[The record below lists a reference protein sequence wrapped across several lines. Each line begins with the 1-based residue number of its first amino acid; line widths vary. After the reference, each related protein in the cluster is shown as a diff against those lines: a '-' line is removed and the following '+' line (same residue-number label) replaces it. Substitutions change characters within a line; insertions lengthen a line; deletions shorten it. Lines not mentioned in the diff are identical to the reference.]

1 MSAIRSLFAATLV
14 TLAHG
19 HMIMNTPQ
27 PYSSPAVVNAP
38 LSADGSNFPCQLTAG
53 GSLSAGSASNSYA
66 LGSEQ
71 ELKFTGQA
79 VHGGG
84 SCQVSITYD
93 TNPSASSTWKVIR
106 SIEGGCPAEGQTGNM
121 GDDASALD
129 PYTYNFTVPDNIPTG
144 SVTLAWTWFNKIGN
158 REMYMNCAPVT
169 LTGTSGSQTNFDSL
183 PDMFVANVGNGCGTV
198 DSTDL
203 LFPNPGADV
212 VSLNGATSAFSTPT
226 GTGCQAAG
234 AAPSA
239 GSGSGSGSGTTA
251 AAAGTT
257 TAAAAAGGAAG
268 TSVAGGVFVTVGTSA
283 AAASGAAATTSPA
296 AVAQSGAS
304 TTTTSA
310 TSTTTVAAAP
320 PAGTS
325 SAAAPAATTGS
336 GSSSTTSSTSTGS
349 AETAGSACSP
359 DGTWNCLGDSYQQC
373 ASGVWSVVQSLAAG
387 TTCTAGQGATIN
399 IVAGRKSRRVALRF
413 RA

>member
-14 TLAHG
+14 ALTHG

-27 PYSSPAVVNAP
+27 PYSSPAVVNSP
-38 LSADGSNFPCQLTAG
+38 LNADGSNFPCQLTAG

-121 GDDASALD
+121 GDDASAAD

-203 LFPNPGADV
+203 LFPNPGSDV

-234 AAPSA
+234 ASPSA
-239 GSGSGSGSGTTA
+239 GSGSGTTA

-257 TAAAAAGGAAG
+257 SAAAAGGAAG
-268 TSVAGGVFVTVGTSA
+268 TSVAGGVFVTVGTSGA
-283 AAASGAAATTSPA
+283 AAGGAAATTTPA

-310 TSTTTVAAAP
+310 TSTTTAAAAP

-325 SAAAPAATTGS
+325 SAAAPAAT

-359 DGTWNCLGDSYQQC
+359 EGTWNCLGDSYQQC

-387 TTCTAGQGATIN
+387 TTCTGGQSASIN

>member
-1 MSAIRSLFAATLV
+1 MSAIRSVFAATLV
-14 TLAHG
+14 ALAHG

-38 LSADGSNFPCQLTAG
+38 LNADGSNFPCQLTAG

-93 TNPSASSTWKVIR
+93 SNPSASSTWKVIR
-106 SIEGGCPAEGQTGNM
+106 SIEGGCPAQGQTGNM
-121 GDDASALD
+121 GDDASAAD

-169 LTGTSGSQTNFDSL
+169 LTGTSGSQSNFDSL

-203 LFPNPGADV
+203 LFPNPGGDV
-212 VSLNGATSAFSTPT
+212 VSMNGATSAFSTPT

-239 GSGSGSGSGTTA
+239 GSGSSGSGTTA

-257 TAAAAAGGAAG
+257 SAAAAGGAL
-268 TSVAGGVFVTVGTSA
+268 TSTPGGVFITVGTSA
-283 AAASGAAATTSPA
+283 AAGGAATTTPV
-296 AVAQSGAS
+296 AVAPSGAS

-310 TSTTTVAAAP
+310 TSTTTVAAAGA
-320 PAGTS
+320 AGTS
-325 SAAAPAATTGS
+325 SAAAPAAT

-373 ASGVWSVVQSLAAG
+373 ASGVWSVVQPLAAG
-387 TTCTAGQGATIN
+387 TTCTGGQSAAIN